1 MRIGVLTLTILA
13 AQLSVAGASSQAPD
27 TRFSPA
33 TACSDLRNFASEDF
47 SVITSAVVPEMAEVP
62 GHCLVSGRIRPE
74 VRFELYLPNAW
85 NGRFY
90 MHGNGGYAGRFPRA
104 PGYRNRR
111 LQKGFAVAWT
121 DTGHDA
127 DAEPLTSFALDPK
140 KLLDFAYRAVH
151 VTAEAAKKVIKTY
164 YGIPHRRAYFEG
176 CSTGGRQGLIL
187 AQRFPDDFD
196 GIIVG
201 APILNETGQRMSQA
215 WMAQAFES
223 GPFPGGKLP
232 LLASHVY
239 ARCDD
244 KDGLKDGLID
254 DPRRCDFRPPRDLP
268 LCEGTRDDPDCFT
281 RQQAGTLQKI
291 YGDVRG
297 GGKRL
302 YPGLPVGAEI
312 RDNWRSGWD
321 NWVVSDPGPTTAVR
335 FAESFFR
342 YMAFPERDLSFD
354 LNSFDFERDPAR
366 LTRIETVLN
375 ATDPDLS
382 DFEDGGGRILMFFG
396 WADTAVNP
404 LSGVEYYEEVVER
417 MGESTG
423 RFFKLFM
430 APGMFHCNRGV
441 GPSVFDKLK
450 PLMNW
455 VEDGVAPQ
463 MIIAGQV
470 DVQGNTVRTR
480 PLCPYPGVARY
491 KGSRSINE
499 AQNFRCEKPLP

>member
-1 MRIGVLTLTILA
+1 MGVLRLTILA
-13 AQLSVAGASSQAPD
+13 AWLSVAAASSQTAD
-27 TRFSPA
+27 TRLRPV
-33 TACSDLRNFASEDF
+33 TACDDLGNFASTDLL
-47 SVITSAVVPEMAEVP
+47 VITSSVVLETAEVP
-62 GHCLVSGRIRPE
+62 GHCLVSGRIRPQ
-74 VRFELYLPNAW
+74 VRFELYLPDSW

-121 DTGHDA
+121 DTGHNA
-127 DAEPLTSFALDPK
+127 DAEPLTSFALDRQ
-140 KLLDFAYRAVH
+140 KLLDFAFRAVH
-151 VTAEAAKKVIKTY
+151 VTAETAKKVIQTY
-164 YGIPHRRAYFEG
+164 YGAPHRRAYFEG

-187 AQRFPDDFD
+187 AQRFPSDFD

-215 WMAQAFES
+215 WMAKALES
-223 GPFPGGKLP
+223 GPFPGAKLP

-254 DPRRCDFRPPRDLP
+254 DPRRCDFKPSRDLP
-268 LCEGTRDDPDCFT
+268 PCEGTRDDPDCFT
-281 RQQAGTLQKI
+281 RQQIGTLEKI
-291 YGDVRG
+291 YGDVMGR
-297 GGKRL
+297 GKRI

-321 NWVVSDPGPTTAVR
+321 NWIVSDPEPTIAVR

-342 YMAFPERDLSFD
+342 CMAFPERDLSFD
-354 LNSFDFERDPAR
+354 LSSFDFERDPAR
-366 LTRIETVLN
+366 LNWIDRVLN

-382 DFEDGGGRILMFFG
+382 DFTGAGGRILMFFG

-404 LSGVEYYEEVVER
+404 LSGVEYYETVIER
-417 MGESTG
+417 MGQSTG

-430 APGMFHCNRGV
+430 APGMFHCNGGV
-441 GPSVFDKLK
+441 GPSVFDKLE

-455 VEDGVAPQ
+455 VEDGVAPE
-463 MIIAGQV
+463 MIIAAQV
-470 DVQGNTVRTR
+470 DAQGHTVRTR

-491 KGSRSINE
+491 KGSGSINE
-499 AQNFRCEKPLP
+499 EQNFSCEKALP